1 MIANSNLRLQSFLSS
16 YNYSLPKWRPLWRLI
31 GGHINFNYVD
41 YWIPLMGRNT
51 PTRDIWGFIQES
63 IINVLPSCEAFVYLT
78 PNRLEMVVGAV
89 GKPGYFQES

>member
-1 MIANSNLRLQSFLSS
+1 
-16 YNYSLPKWRPLWRLI
+16 
-31 GGHINFNYVD
+31 
-41 YWIPLMGRNT
+41 MGRNT
-51 PTRDIWGFIQES
+51 PTRGIWGFIQES